1 MGRHDDPTESL
12 PITAGPTDRVRRVN
26 QRRRPVSRRADRRRS
41 SPPPVAAAPAK
52 PRREGE
58 RLPLYGRILRLK
70 HLRPGGV
77 LCFLLFEGAIGL
89 AALLALAGLVSWW
102 GLIVLPIAVAT
113 MVKLNDIVAG
123 SLPPRR
129 R

>member
-1 MGRHDDPTESL
+1 MAT
-12 PITAGPTDRVRRVN
+12 
-26 QRRRPVSRRADRRRS
+26 
-41 SPPPVAAAPAK
+41 PAK
-52 PRREGE
+52 PRARDGE

-77 LCFLLFEGAIGL
+77 ICFLLFEGAIGL
-89 AALLALAGLVSWW
+89 AALLALAGMVSWW

-123 SLPPRR
+123 SLHPRR